1 VAVER
6 SGARTC
12 AGSGPEFLFKLAI
25 VGESDFLRTDHVAA
39 GLSDEEPSALVREGE
54 EIAR

>member
-1 VAVER
+1 MAVER
-6 SGARTC
+6 SGARTR

-25 VGESDFLRTDHVAA
+25 VGESDFLRTDHVAV
-39 GLSDEEPSALVREGE
+39 GVSGEDPSALVREGE